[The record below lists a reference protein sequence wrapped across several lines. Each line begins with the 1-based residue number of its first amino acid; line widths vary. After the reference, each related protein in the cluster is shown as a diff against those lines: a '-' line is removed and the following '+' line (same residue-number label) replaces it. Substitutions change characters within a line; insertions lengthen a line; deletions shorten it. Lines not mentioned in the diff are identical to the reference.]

1 MFERRDTRSPFV
13 LKSIPYLMPKLL
25 YQDYFQRPLDSPLHK
40 KLSIHHPT
48 IVHEY
53 LEVPDDP
60 YAFLR

>member
-1 MFERRDTRSPFV
+1 
-13 LKSIPYLMPKLL
+13 MPKLL
-25 YQDYFQRPLDSPLHK
+25 YQDYFRRPLDSPLHK
-40 KLSIHHPT
+40 KLAIHHPT